1 MITEK
6 DVWSFLH
13 RVAEDDNLSKNVNP
27 RDVEEPNLCLYSDNG
42 KHCLVGYWFAN
53 EVGVDDTFF
62 QHIEGAAADNAIAT
76 AIELGV
82 IEAIEPL
89 AVDTLTL
96 VQEYADAFDREYD
109 FTRGLTSVMPTT
121 WGEAIAKIFG
131 E

>member
-13 RVAEDDNLSKNVNP
+13 RVANDENLSKNVNP
-27 RDVEEPNLCLYSDNG
+27 RDVEDSNLCLYSDNG

-53 EVGVDDTFF
+53 EVGVDDVFF
-62 QHIEGAAADNAIAT
+62 QHIEGTSAGDAINT
-76 AIELGV
+76 AMELGI

-89 AVDTLTL
+89 AVDTLRL
-96 VQEYADAFDREYD
+96 AQQYADAFDREYD
-109 FTRGLTSVMPTT
+109 IMPTT
-121 WGEAIAKIFG
+121 WGEAIARIFG

>member
-13 RVAEDDNLSKNVNP
+13 RVANDENLSKNVNP
-27 RDVEEPNLCLYSDNG
+27 RDVEDSNLCLYSDNG

-62 QHIEGAAADNAIAT
+62 QHIEGAAADNAIDT
-76 AIELGV
+76 AMELGV

-96 VQEYADAFDREYD
+96 VQQYADAFDREYD
-109 FTRGLTSVMPTT
+109 MPTT